1 MELLKKEIENINLRK
16 KNTRKKVEN
25 LIEKKLQNEAD
36 EYNGE
41 YNGEYEWLIAYYGGQ
56 VDELAWVIQ
65 RLQIIEKKINNNIV

>member
-16 KNTRKKVEN
+16 KNTKKVEN
-25 LIEKKLQNEAD
+25 LIEKRKLQNEA
-36 EYNGE
+36 GE